1 MKKLFI
7 LSIIL
12 GGGLTGFAQQNFAT
26 NISTAKTSYT
36 SGKLEDAHFAL
47 QQALQEIDITIGK
60 EVLKLFPA
68 KMDSLNANMKDD
80 NVSGNSGYIGATIHR
95 SYGVNEKRAELEV
108 ISNSPLIGSLNM
120 FLNSSLGGFMNDGKT
135 KSVKVQGYKGR
146 LTQQEGNGENAK
158 PTYRLEIPFNN
169 ALLSVNI
176 TNSSDTEVL
185 KFANS
190 LPLAD
195 IAKLIQ

>member
-1 MKKLFI
+1 MKKILA

-12 GGGLTGFAQQNFAT
+12 GTCTASFAQSFAT
-26 NISTAKTSYT
+26 NVSTAKTSYT

-68 KMDSLNANMKDD
+68 KMDTLNANTKDD
-80 NVSGNSGYIGATIHR
+80 NVTGNIGFVGATIHR
-95 SYGVNEKRAELEV
+95 SYGMNDKKAEVEV

-146 LTQQEGNGENAK
+146 LTQQEASETGK
-158 PTYRLEIPFNN
+158 LSYRLEIPFNN
-169 ALLSVNI
+169 ALLSLNL
-176 TNSSDTEVL
+176 TNTTDTEIL
-185 KFANS
+185 KLANN